1 MDRPRLRRL
10 LLALLAETPP
20 DPAPYRALPMRAWRE
35 VDRMAGMHGLR
46 PLLHLRN
53 ATLAQAGAIP
63 APIWQGWQ
71 DGRRNAAI
79 RALVQ
84 RRDLLEIQAILTQAG
99 LGQPVALKGAFLAW
113 YAYDEPALR
122 VMGDLDLLLCP
133 EQALAAFEALKAAGY
148 VQQKPFELSPA
159 DTVLLL
165 KHLPP
170 LASPQGTL
178 VELHMRCWRD
188 DDPLLYPESD
198 DMLVHLVVHGAYD
211 FRLNCGPRALLDCV
225 AMTDRF
231 PPEWDRFWTMGRDEG
246 WAKGTALLFA
256 LADRWIRPGLLAQ
269 CDCPLPVTPRVLE
282 AAPDLLL
289 QEPGRSTAAQAPA
302 DLRRAARA
310 SRRAGDWRRTGPAAP
325 APGRAAYDHPV
336 HVGSNSAKQVKHRRV
351 VGIGRQAMRCGF
363 DPECARQGERRAAI
377 VDHQYVVQPPATAR
391 HDPSLDGQAH
401 DQQQRAAKAQAQA
414 QRGARKMRIRLEVER
429 HEIEQRGRQQQRDHR
444 LQPGGADIG
453 ERGEGIAAII
463 QRDREEQRQDQLNF
477 QHGHPFREQPGI
489 GISGQQKPRQQ
500 GDNIAYQHGE
510 IEPQA
515 AAFL

>member
-20 DPAPYRALPMRAWRE
+20 DPAPYRALPERAWRE

-99 LGQPVALKGAFLAW
+99 IGPPVALKGAFLAW

-159 DTVLLL
+159 DTIRLL

-178 VELHMRCWRD
+178 VELHMRCWPDPTAQAPGPPPRDMRMRQRARRWRD

-198 DMLVHLVVHGAYD
+198 DMLVHIVVHGAYD

-225 AMTDRF
+225 AMADRF

-246 WAKGTALLFA
+246 WAKGAALLFA

-289 QEPGRSTAAQAPA
+289 QEPGRSTAAQALA
-302 DLRRAARA
+302 DLRRAAASGALLAALRA
-310 SRRAGDWRRTGPAAP
+310 RLAG
-325 APGRAAYDHPV
+325 
-336 HVGSNSAKQVKHRRV
+336 Q
-351 VGIGRQAMRCGF
+351 GIGG
-363 DPECARQGERRAAI
+363 
-377 VDHQYVVQPPATAR
+377 
-391 HDPSLDGQAH
+391 
-401 DQQQRAAKAQAQA
+401 AQAQHA
-414 QRGARKMRIRLEVER
+414 FSGHGGRAGWLAGKARSVLSALASRETQGRARDMNLLRGWLADGMVED
-429 HEIEQRGRQQQRDHR
+429 EDSPAPTFT
-444 LQPGGADIG
+444 L
-453 ERGEGIAAII
+453 
-463 QRDREEQRQDQLNF
+463 
-477 QHGHPFREQPGI
+477 
-489 GISGQQKPRQQ
+489 
-500 GDNIAYQHGE
+500 
-510 IEPQA
+510 
-515 AAFL
+515 